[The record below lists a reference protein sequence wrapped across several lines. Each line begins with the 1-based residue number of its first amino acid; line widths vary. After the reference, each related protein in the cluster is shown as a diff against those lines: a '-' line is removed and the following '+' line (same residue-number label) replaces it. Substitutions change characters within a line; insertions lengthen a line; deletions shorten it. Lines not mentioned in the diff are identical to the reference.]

1 MNGLRAELEELRPLR
16 DKNGDIMKELRIIS
30 EQKILLEKNH
40 EKFVSSKEVT
50 LEELTAEYKK

>member
-1 MNGLRAELEELRPLR
+1 MEELRPFR

>member
-1 MNGLRAELEELRPLR
+1 MNGLRAELEELRPFR

-50 LEELTAEYKK
+50 LEELTVEYKK

>member
-1 MNGLRAELEELRPLR
+1 
-16 DKNGDIMKELRIIS
+16 MKELRIIS

-50 LEELTAEYKK
+50 FEELTAEYKK